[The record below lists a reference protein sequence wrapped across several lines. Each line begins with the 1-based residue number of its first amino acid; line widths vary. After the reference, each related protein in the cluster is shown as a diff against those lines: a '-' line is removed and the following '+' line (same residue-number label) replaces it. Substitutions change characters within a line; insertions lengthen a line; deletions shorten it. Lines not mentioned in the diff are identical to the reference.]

1 MTRKGYDGL
10 KALTT
15 LRAKLDAESF
25 LEVIHEGGYPWRAKC
40 TFNAPATRE
49 AIVAL
54 RERLNVPLPRA
65 YEQFLLYANGA
76 VLYYDDEYGQW
87 GFHLYGT
94 DDLLLKN
101 KHRQEPYGKDW
112 LAPHLLFAESFG
124 DADLLILDTSQP
136 TSEGNDC
143 RIIDGDSGYLP
154 STWSAI
160 APGFGD
166 WLDRLVVAQGAKYWR
181 WYP

>member
-1 MTRKGYDGL
+1 MARKGYDGL

-25 LEVIHEGGYPWRAKC
+25 LEVMHEGGYLWKATC
-40 TFNAPATRE
+40 TFNAPAPKE
-49 AIVAL
+49 AIVGL
-54 RERLNVPLPRA
+54 REHLGVPLPPA
-65 YEQFLLYANGA
+65 YEQFLLYADGA

-87 GFHLYGT
+87 GYQLYGT
-94 DDLLLKN
+94 SDLIARNQHWK
-101 KHRQEPYGKDW
+101 KRYGNDW
-112 LAPHLLFAESFG
+112 PSTYLAFAESFG

-136 TSEGNDC
+136 ANEGNDC
-143 RIIDGDSGYLP
+143 RVIDGDSGYLP
-154 STWSAI
+154 STWRAI

-166 WLDRLVVAQGAKYWR
+166 WLDRLVVAQGTKYWR